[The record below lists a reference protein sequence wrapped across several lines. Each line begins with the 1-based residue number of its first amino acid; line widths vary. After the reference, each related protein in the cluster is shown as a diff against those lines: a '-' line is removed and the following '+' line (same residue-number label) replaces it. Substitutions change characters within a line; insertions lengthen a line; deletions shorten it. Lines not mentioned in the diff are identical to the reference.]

1 MADSCRIAQ
10 NRRQG
15 AIDGFRGDRYDILVA
30 TDVASRGIDVAGIAH
45 VINYDVPATRP
56 MPSGR

>member
-1 MADSCRIAQ
+1 LQGNMTQ

-30 TDVASRGIDVAGIAH
+30 TDVASRGIDVASIAH

>member
-1 MADSCRIAQ
+1 MTQ

-30 TDVASRGIDVAGIAH
+30 TDVAGIAH